1 MTGFMGEL
9 RERRVLPAIGVY
21 VASSWVAIEILD
33 RLTERYGL
41 STYLTDLVFWGLFS
55 LIPAV
60 CILAWAFG
68 RPGKDPATPAVKI
81 GVPLNLVATAALL
94 VALASGK
101 DLGLAA
107 PAAAP
112 QVAADAPPAEPPPE
126 AIQAPQPGERFRLG
140 MFFYRNESGDPEL
153 DWLQYGATNLL

>member
-1 MTGFMGEL
+1 MTGFLGEL

-41 STYLTDLVFWGLFS
+41 SPYLTDLVFWGLFS

-68 RPGKDPATPAVKI
+68 YVSCYYVMAGASPGRRRALFLWSRLSDAV
-81 GVPLNLVATAALL
+81 
-94 VALASGK
+94 S
-101 DLGLAA
+101 
-107 PAAAP
+107 
-112 QVAADAPPAEPPPE
+112 
-126 AIQAPQPGERFRLG
+126 
-140 MFFYRNESGDPEL
+140 
-153 DWLQYGATNLL
+153 